1 MIEGQDILY
10 FSADDWGCGLA
21 TSQTHLARILSKKN
35 RILYINSL
43 GLRKPKVNKNDVKRM
58 FSKFSRFTKGIEQV
72 AENIWVFT
80 PIIIPFHDSEL
91 YQEINKKLL
100 VGYINF
106 YLKKL
111 KMKNPLFWAYLPNTV
126 HLIGKFNE
134 SKVIYYCVDEY
145 VAFDGV
151 PREAIHKQEEEIIK
165 KADFI
170 FATSNGLFESKRIYN
185 PSKTFYSP
193 HGVDITHFK
202 QALNPNLPVPEDAR
216 HIPHPI
222 IGFYGLIDNWVNI
235 DLIAT
240 AAEARPDWSFLLIGN
255 VKTDITRLNQLKNV
269 YILGRK
275 PYEEL
280 PRYNKIFDVALLPY
294 ILNEL
299 TKNMNHIKLREY
311 LAAGTPV
318 VATRSPEVVQ
328 FQDVMYV
335 VDGATDFIEK
345 IELALKEKG
354 PVPYPQRLQFIEHES
369 WENRVEKISEI
380 IMQGGK

>member
-10 FSADDWGCGLA
+10 FSADDWGCGLS

-43 GLRKPKVNKNDVKRM
+43 GLRKPKVNKSDMKRM
-58 FSKFSRFTKGIEQV
+58 VSKFSRFTKGIEQA
-72 AENIWVFT
+72 AENIWIFT
-80 PIIIPFHDSEL
+80 PIVIPFHDSDL
-91 YQEINKKLL
+91 YQAINKKLL
-100 VGYINF
+100 VSYINF

-111 KMKNPLFWAYLPNTV
+111 KMKNPIFWSYLPNTV
-126 HLIGKFNE
+126 NLVGKFNE
-134 SKVIYYCVDEY
+134 SRVIYYCVDEY
-145 VAFDGV
+145 IAFDGV
-151 PREAIHKQEEEIIK
+151 PKAAIQKQEEELIR

-170 FATSNGLFESKRIYN
+170 FTTSTGLYESKRIYN
-185 PSKTFYSP
+185 PAKTFHSP

-202 QALNPNLPVPEDAR
+202 QALDANLPVPEDVR

-222 IGFYGLIDNWVNI
+222 IGFYGLIDNWVNLE
-235 DLIAT
+235 LIAK

-255 VKTDITRLNQLKNV
+255 VKTDITRLNALKN
-269 YILGRK
+269 IHFLGRK

-311 LAAGTPV
+311 LAAGTPI

-328 FQDVMYV
+328 FQDVLYV
-335 VDGATDFIEK
+335 VDEAADFIEK

-354 PVPYPQRLQFIEHES
+354 PIPYQQRMQFIEHES